1 MVGTFCRARDMG
13 GRAVLQADKIVRP
26 RRAKPGHMEN
36 APIDLDPEEWN
47 RRRKAAKAGLAALAG
62 RIRHDERKRARSRN

>member
-1 MVGTFCRARDMG
+1 MG

-36 APIDLDPEEWN
+36 APIDLDLEEWN
-47 RRRKAAKAGLAALAG
+47 RRRKAAKAGLAAVA
-62 RIRHDERKRARSRN
+62 RKDPPRRTQAREIEELN